1 MPVRPHSGPPDLGLR
16 AVWRP
21 GLGLA
26 LWPNGV
32 VVTAGETPP
41 LGELV
46 RLPESV
52 SDLLARRRL
61 RHTVE
66 RVGPG
71 GARTLHR
78 AVVLGVPTTVE
89 LLDRCEHLSVGGELS
104 FYRYLLA
111 GARSL
116 RDAGAVAPGVPNT
129 GDEPALAW
137 LPLPTPAWR
146 GWQAVITASAPPA
159 LVGDDPTGRTG
170 SAALFDFV
178 GEVLDAECRRA
189 LTSERGRSRIPL
201 IDGLTAAAPVPMNPE
216 SGTQRPGAGLA
227 ATWQAW
233 LDTGT
238 PDGPSLVLRLHQPD
252 DDSSNDTRLDGG
264 APASAGDESGSDRAA
279 DRWRLQ
285 VCRRL
290 PTGEI
295 EPAVPHRLNAHDLDE
310 LTNELA
316 LAVHACGELSRAETD
331 PHTLD
336 FLLNTEQ
343 VAAFFADGAAAIGA
357 AGVTVLL
364 PRTVAV
370 VSPTLALRGTEVPGG
385 GARPGLVGLD
395 EISDFEWRLA
405 LGDGS
410 APLSQDDLDEL
421 ARQHGDLVR
430 VRGRWV
436 RAEQAALT
444 RAANFLIAAQA
455 AKQSGDQGTA
465 LEMAELMRLITDS
478 DDRLP
483 VPVTSVEGLGWLDDV
498 ATGGT
503 LRPGPVDPPAALHAE
518 LRPYQQRGL
527 EWLHA
532 LSVIGAGGVLADD
545 MGLGKTVQVIALLTL
560 RRADHPTTAPALVVC
575 PMSVIGN
582 WQRELERF
590 APDLTVVV
598 HHGPNRDPNQ
608 LSCAAT
614 DVVVTTFATLTRD
627 RDQFT
632 AATWDVL
639 VVDEA
644 QHVKNVRTAA
654 AKSLRALRVRRRF
667 ALTGTPVENRLEDL
681 RAVIDLVNPGL
692 LGSASSFRSKFA
704 EPIERERDPRALQR
718 LNALTR
724 PFILRRLKTDP
735 AIADELP
742 EKTELTVRTN
752 LTEEQAGLYQAIL
765 NDLHEALTDARQH
778 GQRRK
783 TVLAALTRLKQV
795 CNHPA
800 HYLGDGSPMLR
811 KGRHRSG
818 KVELLSDIAT
828 TLVDEGDRALIFTQ
842 FAAFGELLS
851 EWLTPMLGREIR
863 LLHGGLARGERD
875 QLVTDFAADGG
886 PPIMVATLK
895 AGGTGLNLVAAN
907 HVIHA
912 DRWWNPAVEEQ
923 ATDRAY
929 RIGQTRAVQV
939 RKFVCVGTLEERI
952 DELIAAKRELSSLT
966 VATGESWLSDLGDDA
981 LFDLLAL
988 RDEAVGE

>member
-1 MPVRPHSGPPDLGLR
+1 MTDRPHPGRPELGLR
-16 AVWRP
+16 ACWRP

-26 LWPNGV
+26 LWPDATV
-32 VVTAGETPP
+32 VAAADTRP

-46 RLPESV
+46 DLPASV
-52 SDLLARRRL
+52 GDLLARRRL
-61 RHTVE
+61 RHTVD
-66 RVGPG
+66 RVGAD
-71 GARTLHR
+71 GARRLYR
-78 AVVLGVPTTVE
+78 AAVIGVPTAVE
-89 LLDRCEHLSVGGELS
+89 LLDRCEHLSVGGDVS

-111 GARSL
+111 GTRAL
-116 RDAGAVAPGVPNT
+116 RDAGAVAPGVAQT
-129 GDEPALAW
+129 GDEAVLAW
-137 LPLPTPAWR
+137 FPLPTAAWR
-146 GWQAVITASAPPA
+146 SWQTVIAAAAPPA
-159 LVGDDPTGRTG
+159 LVADDEHA
-170 SAALFDFV
+170 SALFDFV
-178 GEVLDAECRRA
+178 GEVLDAECRRI
-189 LTSERGRSRIPL
+189 LTGERGRSRIRL
-201 IDGLTAAAPVPMNPE
+201 IDGLTAAAPVLLNSPTSPSSVE
-216 SGTQRPGAGLA
+216 GAA
-227 ATWQAW
+227 ATATAAWQAW

-238 PDGPSLVLRLHQPD
+238 PAGPALVLRLHE
-252 DDSSNDTRLDGG
+252 
-264 APASAGDESGSDRAA
+264 PAEPDESGGPSAPPTGP

-285 VCRRL
+285 VCRRM

-295 EPAVPHRLNAHDLDE
+295 EPAIPHRLRAHDLDE

-316 LAVHACGELSRAETD
+316 AAVQAFGDLSRAEAD

-336 FLLNTEQ
+336 FLLTTEQ
-343 VAAFFADGAAAIGA
+343 VAAFFADGAAQITA
-357 AGVTVLL
+357 AGITVLL

-370 VSPTLALRGTEVPGG
+370 VAPTIALRGSVEPGG

-436 RAEQAALT
+436 RAEGAALS
-444 RAANFLIAAQA
+444 RAASFLIAAQA
-455 AKQSGDQGTA
+455 TAEQGA
-465 LEMAELMRLITDS
+465 ARDLAEVMRLITDA
-478 DDRLP
+478 DERLP
-483 VPVTSVEGLGWLDDV
+483 VPVTSVQGLGWLDDV
-498 ATGGT
+498 AAGGV
-503 LRPGPVDPPAALHAE
+503 LRPAPVPVPESLTTE

-532 LSVIGAGGVLADD
+532 LTTIGAGGVLADD
-545 MGLGKTVQVIALLTL
+545 MGLGKTVQMIALLTR
-560 RRADHPTTAPALVVC
+560 RRADAAGVPPALVVC

-582 WQRELERF
+582 WQRELARF
-590 APDLTVVV
+590 APHLNVVV
-598 HHGPNRDPNQ
+598 HHGPNRDAAQ
-608 LSCAAT
+608 FSCAAT

-627 RDQFT
+627 RAQFT
-632 AATWDVL
+632 SAQWDVL

-654 AKSLRALRVRRRF
+654 AKSLRALTVRRRF

-681 RAVIDLVNPGL
+681 RAVVDLVNPGL
-692 LGSASSFRSKFA
+692 LGSASSFRARFA
-704 EPIERERDPRALQR
+704 EPIERERDPRALER

-735 AIADELP
+735 AVAADLP
-742 EKTELTVRTN
+742 HKTELTVRTN

-765 NDLHEALTDARQH
+765 NDLHEALADSRQH

-800 HYLGDGSPMLR
+800 HYLGDGSPLLR
-811 KGRHRSG
+811 RGKHRSG
-818 KVELLSDIAT
+818 KVELLADIAT

-842 FAAFGELLS
+842 FAAFGELLT
-851 EWLTPMLGREIR
+851 EWLSPMLGSDVPM
-863 LLHGGLARGERD
+863 LHGGLSRADRD
-875 QLVTDFAADGG
+875 HLVTGFAEADG